1 MTSAD
6 NIASIVHSEFRCLI
20 NASFGIMRKIIGIT
34 VTLSSRLN
42 FKHTATKISSALTT
56 VKISAVME
64 DEVIF
69 V

>member
-20 NASFGIMRKIIGIT
+20 NGTFGIMMKIIGIT

-42 FKHTATKISSALTT
+42 FKHTATKISSALTNFC
-56 VKISAVME
+56 SYGRLG
-64 DEVIF
+64 DF